1 MMRLAGRARGS
12 DLTLR
17 YTLKRRLA
25 SPYSGFCVSPRHR
38 GSTQSHSQGGKF
50 GDLPKIIGNEENLYE
65 GNLIYYFRV
74 LFFRANN
81 LYNPYH
87 NFRHMSHVLWLCYKA
102 CQYYSHELPP
112 RQMRTLLIAA
122 LFHDFDHTGRPHR
135 GDEDPDG
142 INIEIAISGLRRY
155 LASDDRALMPEIEAL
170 IEATHFPYRVDSQKL
185 DLLGKIIRDADL
197 AQALSPVW
205 IQQVV
210 IGLAREAGVSPL
222 AMLKAQ
228 SSFLTSLRFNTPWA
242 QQLFPQELIDA
253 KIAEAEKL
261 LRLLEG
267 DDPID
272 RTSSFGEH
280 RI

>member
-1 MMRLAGRARGS
+1 MRA
-12 DLTLR
+12 
-17 YTLKRRLA
+17 
-25 SPYSGFCVSPRHR
+25 
-38 GSTQSHSQGGKF
+38 
-50 GDLPKIIGNEENLYE
+50 
-65 GNLIYYFRV
+65 
-74 LFFRANN
+74 
-81 LYNPYH
+81 
-87 NFRHMSHVLWLCYKA
+87 
-102 CQYYSHELPP
+102 
-112 RQMRTLLIAA
+112 LLIAA

-155 LASDDRALMPEIEAL
+155 LTSDDRALMPEIEAL
-170 IEATHFPYRVDSQKL
+170 IEATHFPYKADSQKL

-197 AQALSPVW
+197 VQALSPVW

-253 KIAEAEKL
+253 KIAEAEQL
-261 LRLLEG
+261 RRLLES
-267 DDPID
+267 PID
-272 RTSSFGEH
+272 RPHFSESTG
-280 RI
+280 

>member
-1 MMRLAGRARGS
+1 M
-12 DLTLR
+12 
-17 YTLKRRLA
+17 
-25 SPYSGFCVSPRHR
+25 
-38 GSTQSHSQGGKF
+38 SHSEVEIS

-87 NFRHMSHVLWLCYKA
+87 NFRHMSHVLWLCYKS

-142 INIEIAISGLRRY
+142 INIEIHFRASSIS
-155 LASDDRALMPEIEAL
+155 
-170 IEATHFPYRVDSQKL
+170 
-185 DLLGKIIRDADL
+185 
-197 AQALSPVW
+197 
-205 IQQVV
+205 
-210 IGLAREAGVSPL
+210 
-222 AMLKAQ
+222 
-228 SSFLTSLRFNTPWA
+228 
-242 QQLFPQELIDA
+242 
-253 KIAEAEKL
+253 
-261 LRLLEG
+261 
-267 DDPID
+267 
-272 RTSSFGEH
+272 

>member
-1 MMRLAGRARGS
+1 M
-12 DLTLR
+12 
-17 YTLKRRLA
+17 
-25 SPYSGFCVSPRHR
+25 
-38 GSTQSHSQGGKF
+38 SHSEVEIS

-65 GNLIYYFRV
+65 GNLIYYFQV

-102 CQYYSHELPP
+102 CQYYSHELQP
-112 RQMRTLLIAA
+112 RQMRVLLIAA

-135 GDEDPDG
+135 GDED
-142 INIEIAISGLRRY
+142 INIEIAISGVRRY

-170 IEATHFPYRVDSQKL
+170 IEATHFPYKADSHL

-197 AQALSPVW
+197 VQALSPVW

-222 AMLKAQ
+222 EMLKAQ
-228 SSFLTSLRFNTPWA
+228 SSFLTSLRFNTRWA

-253 KIAEAEKL
+253 KIAEAEQL
-261 LRLLEG
+261 RRLLEL
-267 DDPID
+267 PID
-272 RTSSFGEH
+272 RPPFSESTG
-280 RI
+280 

>member
-1 MMRLAGRARGS
+1 M
-12 DLTLR
+12 
-17 YTLKRRLA
+17 
-25 SPYSGFCVSPRHR
+25 
-38 GSTQSHSQGGKF
+38 SHSEVEIS

-65 GNLIYYFRV
+65 GNLIYYFQV

-112 RQMRTLLIAA
+112 RQMRALLIAA

-155 LASDDRALMPEIEAL
+155 LTSDDRALMPEIEAL
-170 IEATHFPYRVDSQKL
+170 IEATHFPYKADSQKL

-197 AQALSPVW
+197 VQALSPVW

-222 AMLKAQ
+222 EMLKAQ
-228 SSFLTSLRFNTPWA
+228 SSFLTSLRFNTRWA

-253 KIAEAEKL
+253 KIAEAEQL
-261 LRLLEG
+261 RRLLEA

-272 RTSSFGEH
+272 RTSGFGEH
-280 RI
+280 RIVRPTT